1 MVTRIRVENHL
12 VKNIFVATG
21 NAHKL
26 EEIEAVFK
34 PLGVMVEGLDV
45 LDWTPDG
52 DTFEANA
59 RIKALGYAKATGRT
73 CLADDSGL
81 EVDALDGAPGIFSA
95 RWSGVSGSR
104 EQRDAANNA
113 LLMERMKDIADGERS
128 ARFVCAMCIATPN
141 GEILAETR
149 GEFEG
154 VITHEPRGAHGFGYD
169 SYLWLPEEGRT
180 SAELSPEEKN
190 ARSHRGLATR
200 AMAKFLADT
209 DLEIPSE

>member
-1 MVTRIRVENHL
+1 MNT
-12 VKNIFVATG
+12 IFVATG

-34 PLGVMVEGLDV
+34 PLGITVEGLNT
-45 LDWTPDG
+45 LDWTPDEPVEDG
-52 DTFEANA
+52 ETFEANA
-59 RIKALGYAKATGRT
+59 QLKAIGYAQAIGRT

-95 RWSGVSGSR
+95 RWSGVGGSR

-113 LLMERMKDIADGERS
+113 LLMERMKDISDEDRT

-141 GEILAETR
+141 GNILAETR
-149 GEFEG
+149 GNFEG
-154 VITHEPRGAHGFGYD
+154 MIAREPRGTHGFGYD
-169 SYLWLPEEGRT
+169 PFMWLPQDGRT
-180 SAELSPEEKN
+180 SAELSPDEKN

-200 AMAKFLADT
+200 AMAKLLEDI
-209 DLEIPSE
+209 DLGTP